1 MKKVAEKV
9 VLVAQIC
16 ITLVFV
22 LTTILYMT
30 GVLANINADGT
41 VADNS
46 ITLILMIVLAV
57 VYVAL
62 SAYILYVNFAERE
75 SLKRILLFADCDS
88 STRTNIRVL
97 KNVVK
102 GCSDQV
108 EGISVRKLRVRTDER
123 GGLVAIFN
131 VKVSADN
138 IAKSVNDL
146 RTLLVESFRETFGLT
161 FNAVNFEIDKLSG
174 KYQPNDKAEE
184 STVSEEKQED
194 EVQQET
200 PDQSVEELPA
210 QVETPV
216 VEAVEETEEVEERE
230 KEKV

>member
-1 MKKVAEKV
+1 MKKIAEKV

-30 GVLANINADGT
+30 GVLTNINADGT

-102 GCSDQV
+102 GCSDKV
-108 EGISVRKLRVRTDER
+108 DGISVRKLRVRTDER

-146 RTLLVESFRETFGLT
+146 RALLVESFRETFGLT

-174 KYQPNDKAEE
+174 KYQPNDKSDDETAEE
-184 STVSEEKQED
+184 TTENDVPNED
-194 EVQQET
+194 EQDTSADQQAEPQPEQNEPT
-200 PDQSVEELPA
+200 TNTAEQ
-210 QVETPV
+210 T
-216 VEAVEETEEVEERE
+216 EETE